1 MSTTK
6 QIQNINKEEDKT
18 MLELFKRIRKEWAG
32 EIEIRDEEKVYTV
45 YLISEDKE
53 DIIRM
58 FSKGSLVEWENL

>member
-1 MSTTK
+1 
-6 QIQNINKEEDKT
+6 
-18 MLELFKRIRKEWAG
+18 MLELFRRIRKEWAG
-32 EIEIRDEEKVYTV
+32 DIEIRDEEKVYTV

>member
-1 MSTTK
+1 
-6 QIQNINKEEDKT
+6 
-18 MLELFKRIRKEWAG
+18 MLELFYKMRQVWNG
-32 EIEIRDEEKVYTV
+32 DIEIRDEEVYTV